1 MSPFCRPGK
10 HEVEVTTLAIL
21 QLKDSCLFWVLSQRA
36 HYFGK
41 VAQKYQSFD
50 DLKDSLGIVTSAN
63 LYEMLSS
70 TRSISKLITP
80 YAIMLRWL
88 SQWRK

>member
-1 MSPFCRPGK
+1 MSPICRPGK
-10 HEVEVTTLAIL
+10 DEAQVTTLAIL

-50 DLKDSLGIVTSAN
+50 NLKDSLGIVTSVS
-63 LYEMLSS
+63 L
-70 TRSISKLITP
+70 
-80 YAIMLRWL
+80 
-88 SQWRK
+88 